1 MDVCGDIESN
11 PGPSTKLLPSS
22 SSSQPI
28 SQPSPL
34 SQTALGFSSKST
46 ISAVLFNARSIVNKL
61 LLFQTELDVYK
72 LDLAFITESWLDNS
86 IHDGEL
92 TSNCNYAIF
101 RKDRNRHGGGVFITI
116 AKHLSPVRKYEFE
129 HVDLELIM
137 VDIHTKHGKVLL
149 GCLYRPPSATVKFFE
164 DYQSVLENI
173 LAFSQQYVAIAI
185 LGDFNIDFK
194 VSTNNSHIQSSSVQR
209 LHNISDILNLQ
220 QLVTFT
226 YQFWLSYRFVIYQQT

>member
-1 MDVCGDIESN
+1 
-11 PGPSTKLLPSS
+11 
-22 SSSQPI
+22 
-28 SQPSPL
+28 
-34 SQTALGFSSKST
+34 
-46 ISAVLFNARSIVNKL
+46 
-61 LLFQTELDVYK
+61 
-72 LDLAFITESWLDNS
+72 
-86 IHDGEL
+86 
-92 TSNCNYAIF
+92 
-101 RKDRNRHGGGVFITI
+101 
-116 AKHLSPVRKYEFE
+116 
-129 HVDLELIM
+129 M

-194 VSTNNSHIQSSSVQR
+194 VSTNNSHIQSSSQR

-226 YQFWLSYRFVIYQQT
+226 TGDGNSPTKNQFWLSYRFVIYQQT

>member
-1 MDVCGDIESN
+1 MLDVCGDIESN
-11 PGPSTKLLPSS
+11 PGPSTKLLPS

-46 ISAVLFNARSIVNKL
+46 ISAVLFNARSIVNKW

-92 TSNCNYAIF
+92 TSNCNYAISIF
-101 RKDRNRHGGGVFITI
+101 RKDRNRHGEGEFITI

-137 VDIHTKHGKVLL
+137 VDI
-149 GCLYRPPSATVKFFE
+149 RP
-164 DYQSVLENI
+164 Y
-173 LAFSQQYVAIAI
+173 
-185 LGDFNIDFK
+185 
-194 VSTNNSHIQSSSVQR
+194 
-209 LHNISDILNLQ
+209 
-220 QLVTFT
+220 
-226 YQFWLSYRFVIYQQT
+226 